1 MRLVVVVVFE
11 IMHALDVLFV
21 PSKAD
26 CRLLLSAC
34 VLADG
39 CAVFVDPGPPC
50 PPPPPPPVA
59 VVDALIY
66 QMR

>member
-34 VLADG
+34 VLAD

-50 PPPPPPPVA
+50 PPPPPPVA